1 MPITKKSEILATA
14 YTQLIL
20 PSSGCTSFLVTG
32 FHNVAATNGK
42 GLRLLHSAVAK
53 GHDAIARLLLSDSSL
68 ERIIEKLCRAGW
80 PARYESIVAQN
91 EDLRKPL
98 PKSICEAKFSDEM
111 GAVCGL
117 SFRNRSGLIP
127 KRFAKEPV
135 ARFLVNY
142 RRLHICQV
150 L

>member
-1 MPITKKSEILATA
+1 
-14 YTQLIL
+14 
-20 PSSGCTSFLVTG
+20 V
-32 FHNVAATNGK
+32 
-42 GLRLLHSAVAK
+42 
-53 GHDAIARLLLSDSSL
+53 IARLLLSDSSL
-68 ERIIEKLCRAGW
+68 ERIIEKLCHTSW

-98 PKSICEAKFSDEM
+98 PTKSICEAKFSDEM
-111 GAVCGL
+111 GAVCG
-117 SFRNRSGLIP
+117 SIVQEVVSELIP